1 MNIRDAKKDII
12 NTVKAYLA
20 KDSLGQYL
28 IPRLRQRPI
37 LLMGPPGIGKTQ
49 IMEQAARECR
59 IGLVSYTIT
68 HHTRQSAVGLPFI
81 REKEFEGTS
90 YQVTEYTM
98 SEIIC
103 SVYQYMEDTGR
114 KEGILFIDEINC
126 VSETLAPTMLQF
138 LQYKTFGNQAV
149 PEGWIIVTAGN
160 PPEYNRS
167 VHDFDYVTL
176 DRVRRINIEA
186 DLDAFKS
193 YAREACLHPFILS
206 YLELRPQNFYR
217 TETDVDGI
225 QFVTA
230 RGWEDLSA
238 LITTYEGL
246 SLPVDRSLIRQFLQH
261 DDVALDVAA
270 YYDLYK
276 KYQKEYDISLILE
289 GRAPV
294 DIHQRLFSA
303 SFDEKLSCV
312 ELLVSGLGNYAGEAM
327 IQEQITE
334 EAFGFLKDYRKEL
347 RETFSGADSR
357 PRPQAL
363 YPALLAARREAQK
376 NLEKTGLVTAEEKTI
391 EARLLALLSQ
401 WTPNQFSSEKA
412 AFDQV
417 KEHFTKQ
424 KEALEAAA
432 ARTSTALDRA
442 FLFMEEAFGEGQ
454 EMVIFVT
461 ELTLDPRLSGFI
473 SNYGCDKYFS
483 YNKRLLIGSRRAEIL
498 SELNRD
504 KIYENVLEYEF

>member
-1 MNIRDAKKDII
+1 MNIREAKKDII
-12 NTVKAYLA
+12 NTVRAYLA
-20 KDSLGQYL
+20 KDSFGQYL

-49 IMEQAARECR
+49 IMEQAARECG

-81 REKEFEGTS
+81 REKCFEGINC
-90 YQVTEYTM
+90 QVTEYTM

-103 SVYQYMEDTGR
+103 SIYQYMENTGCR
-114 KEGILFIDEINC
+114 EGILFIDEINC

-176 DRVRRINIEA
+176 DRVRRMDIEA

-193 YAREACLHPFILS
+193 YAREARLHPFILS

-225 QFVTA
+225 RFVTA
-230 RGWEDLSA
+230 RGWEDLSV
-238 LITTYEGL
+238 LITTYEKL

-261 DDVALDVAA
+261 DDIALDVAA
-270 YYDLYK
+270 YYDLYQ
-276 KYQKEYDISLILE
+276 KYQKEYDIRLILE
-289 GRAPV
+289 GRTPV

-312 ELLVSGLGNYAGEAM
+312 ELLVSGLGNYAGEAL
-327 IQEQITE
+327 IQEKITE
-334 EAFGFLKDYRKEL
+334 EAFLFLKDYRMKL
-347 RETFSGADSR
+347 RDAFSGSSSQPHAI
-357 PRPQAL
+357 
-363 YPALLAARREAQK
+363 YPALLASRREALK
-376 NLEKTGLVTAEEKTI
+376 SREKTGLVTSEEKTM
-391 EARLLALLSQ
+391 EARLLSLLSQ
-401 WTPNQFSSEKA
+401 WTPDRLSSEET
-412 AFDQV
+412 AFNQV
-417 KEHFTKQ
+417 KDYFLEQ
-424 KEALEAAA
+424 KKAMEDAAV
-432 ARTSTALDRA
+432 RTSQALNHA
-442 FLFMEEAFGEGQ
+442 FLFMEDAFGQGQ

-473 SNYGCDKYFS
+473 SEYGCDKYFH
-483 YNKRLLIGSRRAEIL
+483 YNKSLLIGSRRAEIL

-504 KIYENVLEYEF
+504 KTYENILEYDF

>member
-1 MNIRDAKKDII
+1 MNIREAKKDII

-20 KDSLGQYL
+20 KDTFGQYL
-28 IPRLRQRPI
+28 VPRLRQRPI

-49 IMEQAARECR
+49 IMEQAARECG

-81 REKEFEGTS
+81 REKLFEGDS

-103 SVYQYMEDTGR
+103 SIYQYMENTGC

-176 DRVRRINIEA
+176 DRVRRMDIEA

-193 YAREACLHPFILS
+193 YAREARIHPFILS

-230 RGWEDLSA
+230 RGWEDLSV
-238 LITTYEGL
+238 LITTYEKL

-261 DDVALDVAA
+261 DDIALDVAA
-270 YYDLYK
+270 YYDLYQ

-312 ELLVSGLGNYAGEAM
+312 ELLVSGLGNYAGEALV
-327 IQEQITE
+327 QEQITE
-334 EAFGFLKDYRKEL
+334 EAFLFLKDYQNKL
-347 RETFSGADSR
+347 RETFSDSGGQ
-357 PRPQAL
+357 PQNI
-363 YPALLAARREAQK
+363 YPTLLASRREYLK
-376 NLEKTGLVTAEEKTI
+376 NREKTGLVTVEEKTM
-391 EARLLALLSQ
+391 ETRLLSLLSQ
-401 WTPNQFSSEKA
+401 WTPDQFSSEEE
-412 AFDQV
+412 AFNQV
-417 KEHFTKQ
+417 KNHFTEQ
-424 KEALEAAA
+424 KNAMEDTAAQA
-432 ARTSTALDRA
+432 SQALDHA
-442 FLFMEEAFGEGQ
+442 FLFMEEAFGQGQ

-473 SNYGCDKYFS
+473 SEYGCDKYFH
-483 YNKRLLIGSRRAEIL
+483 YNKSLLIGSRRAEIL

-504 KIYENVLEYEF
+504 KIYKNVLEYDF